1 MAELFADLVGQPQ
14 AVRLLTAAL
23 ERRRLA
29 PAYLFVGD
37 EGVGRRL
44 AALRLLEGVLSGGST
59 GSVPL
64 RRRLAEGNH
73 PDLLWV

>member
-29 PAYLFVGD
+29 PAYLFVGA
-37 EGVGRRL
+37 EGVGSRL

-59 GSVPL
+59 G
-64 RRRLAEGNH
+64 
-73 PDLLWV
+73 